1 MIHTM
6 SILKMARFQV
16 QSKEITWHENH
27 SRVERLTKGGHR
39 GAEMCSLGW
48 KKGVMDSPTANT
60 GTYFLA
66 PSFSSNGSRFNIGVG
81 LEEEEPNLEPWDLE
95 ARDIVQ
101 WKMKNGKEVLDFLKN
116 LEQETKRV
124 QK

>member
-1 MIHTM
+1 
-6 SILKMARFQV
+6 
-16 QSKEITWHENH
+16 
-27 SRVERLTKGGHR
+27 
-39 GAEMCSLGW
+39 
-48 KKGVMDSPTANT
+48 MDSPAANT

-66 PSFSSNGSRFNIGVG
+66 PSFSSNGSKFNIGVG

-101 WKMKNGKEVLDFLKN
+101 WKMKNGKEVSDFLKN
-116 LEQETKRV
+116 IEQETKRV